1 METAPKRL
9 LLLTVAY
16 GQGHNAAAAAIAE
29 EFEARGWQTRTLDP
43 CAQSSPTVFR
53 ATQMFYNFCVR
64 RMPWLWRVTY
74 AQTDTADWA
83 EGVRLPILRGCT
95 RRLAEEVRAYAPH
108 AIICTYPLY
117 AYMLD
122 DAGITIPC
130 TMVVTDAIEISRPW
144 IKSRARLVCLPDA
157 ESHRMME
164 ERFGFFESA
173 CTTGFPVRRAFTP
186 PQQRSMPSPQN
197 LGIVYGAYDST
208 RRVTDDLRR
217 LLSAYPG
224 CRITLIAGGRA
235 ERFRRLLSAEVQ
247 SGRLTILPATREM
260 HVLFRNN
267 HLYIGKAGAATVFEA
282 YACHLP
288 VIINYD
294 LPGQEQGNLQKLL
307 QDGGGAYA
315 CGARDLLHT
324 IDTLLADGAARWQSM
339 SAAMAA
345 NNTRGAAAAIY
356 RAVIRHFFS

>member
-1 METAPKRL
+1 MEPERKRL

-29 EFEARGWQTRTLDP
+29 EFEARGWDTRTLDP
-43 CAQSSPTVFR
+43 CAMSSPAVFR
-53 ATQMFYNFCVR
+53 LTQNFYNFCVR

-95 RRLAEEVRAYAPH
+95 RRLAEEVKSYAPD

-122 DAGITIPC
+122 DVGITIPC
-130 TMVVTDAIEISRPW
+130 AMVVTDAIEISRPW
-144 IKSRARLVCLPDA
+144 IKSHASLVCLPDA
-157 ESHRMME
+157 ESYRLME
-164 ERFGFFESA
+164 DRFGFFDSA

-186 PQQRSMPSPQN
+186 PQQRSLPTRED

-208 RRVTDDLRR
+208 RRVVDDLRC
-217 LLSAYPG
+217 LLTAYPG
-224 CRITLIAGGRA
+224 CRITLIAGKRA
-235 ERFRRLLSAEVQ
+235 ARMRCLLSREVQ
-247 SGRLTILPATREM
+247 SGRLRILDATNEM
-260 HVLFRNN
+260 DVLFRNN

-288 VIINYD
+288 VIINYA
-294 LPGQEQGNLQKLL
+294 LPGQEQGNLQKLQ
-307 QDGGGAYA
+307 QDGAGVYA
-315 CGARDLLHT
+315 CGAPDLLHT
-324 IDTLLADGAARWQSM
+324 IDTLLASGAARWQSM
-339 SAAMAA
+339 VAAMSA
-345 NNTRGAAAAIY
+345 NNTRGAAAAVFN
-356 RAVIRHFFS
+356 AVIHRFFS